1 MASSGGIDP
10 TCPPAARTATPPPP
24 RFVAVVKDDCETCHL
39 VAPVLGQIVAA
50 GYSLKVY
57 WQDDDAFLPAS
68 LATVDDRDLEHS
80 FRLDIVTVPTLIRL
94 EGQRERG
101 RTEGWDAASWRTLTG
116 LATLGEE
123 LPSHRPGC
131 GSRSVDPG
139 VPEVLRVRYGE
150 TGIRAREVVLGD
162 RVDPTEA
169 CYDRGWTDGLP
180 VVPPTPERILRML
193 AGTRRDPHEIVGR
206 IPPDMAPC
214 TVEKVAINAV
224 MAGCKPEYLPVVLT
238 ALQAAL
244 DPRFTLHGVTCST
257 CFSSPVV
264 IVNGPVAKRLGMNS
278 GMNALG
284 QGNRAN
290 ATIGRALNL
299 VVRNV
304 GGGRPGE
311 IDRATLGTP
320 GKYTFCFAEDES
332 DDGWTPLAE
341 ARGIAPGSSAV
352 TVFAGD
358 GVQGVWDQKAR
369 TPAELTRSL
378 AMALSAVGHPKL
390 CEWVQAILVLS
401 PEHYAIYRGAGWHR
415 DRITADLQAAL
426 SRPGAE
432 VVAGAD
438 GVAEG
443 MPHSRRGEQVPKFHP
458 DGLLLVRAGGPAG
471 LMSAILS
478 GWPGGR
484 DHEESHPITREI
496 SE

>member
-1 MASSGGIDP
+1 MASSGGIDRPSTP
-10 TCPPAARTATPPPP
+10 TARTTTPPLP

-39 VAPVLGQIVAA
+39 VAPVLAQIAA
-50 GYSLKVY
+50 TGCAVDVY
-57 WQDDDAFLPAS
+57 WQDDGAFLPAS
-68 LATVDDRDLEHS
+68 LATADDRDLENS

-94 EGQRERG
+94 EGPQETG
-101 RTEGWDAASWRTLTG
+101 RTEGWNAAAWRALTG
-116 LATLGEE
+116 IDRLGEQ
-123 LPSHRPGC
+123 LPAHRPGC
-131 GSRSVDPG
+131 GSRSVEPG
-139 VPEVLRVRYGE
+139 VAEALRARYGE
-150 TGIRAREVVLGD
+150 TGIRAREIVLGD
-162 RVDPTEA
+162 TVDPVEA
-169 CYDRGWTDGLP
+169 CFDRGWTDGLP
-180 VVPPTPERILRML
+180 TVPPTPERILRML
-193 AGTRRDPHEIVGR
+193 AGTARDPHETVGR

-224 MAGCKPEYLPVVLT
+224 MAGCRPEYLPVVLA
-238 ALQAAL
+238 ALEAAL
-244 DPRFTLHGVTCST
+244 DPAFTLHGVTCST

-264 IVNGPVAKRLGMNS
+264 IVNGPIAKRLGMNS

-332 DDGWTPLAE
+332 DDGWTPLAV
-341 ARGIAPGSSAV
+341 ARGVPPGSSAV

-369 TPAELTRSL
+369 APAELTRSL

-390 CEWVQAILVLS
+390 CEWVQSILVLS
-401 PEHYAIYRGAGWHR
+401 PEHYAIYREAGWDR
-415 DRITADLQAAL
+415 DRITAGLREAL

-432 VVAGAD
+432 VAAGAG

-443 MPHSRRGEQVPKFHP
+443 MPPSRRGEEISKFHP

-478 GWPGGR
+478 GWPAGR
-484 DHEESHPITREI
+484 DYEESHPITREI
-496 SE
+496 TE